1 VRWTTFAAA
10 GGLTEKQGRR
20 DRETEG
26 PRERRN
32 EGPEETA
39 AVNESGCER
48 GLREVLAFVG
58 TNLVGP

>member
-1 VRWTTFAAA
+1 
-10 GGLTEKQGRR
+10 LTEKQGRR